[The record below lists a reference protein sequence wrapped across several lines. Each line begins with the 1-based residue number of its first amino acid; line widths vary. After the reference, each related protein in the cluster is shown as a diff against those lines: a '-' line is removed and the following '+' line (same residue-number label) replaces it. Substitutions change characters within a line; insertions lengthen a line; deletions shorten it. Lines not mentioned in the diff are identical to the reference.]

1 MRIPHLGG
9 VNPTFGQRGPDR
21 VTPLNL
27 DTRFVDQGQEALGN
41 LARTVG
47 GIAQD
52 MQQDRMREADALAR
66 AKAANAVLDDEISA
80 GSIAEDIGRQVAEG
94 NLGWADAEAEAQ
106 RRLDEREP
114 PAVEGLDPAGMEA
127 FNGRLRANREQ
138 VLGRVRTVADSG
150 RRMAFRT
157 EFDASLDKLGKLAGD
172 PAADIDKINAQ
183 AEAFAPLAAQA
194 GVDAATIA
202 NRVQAFKDRN
212 WTNQATSRL
221 INGRDDAAALAQ
233 LERDLADPE
242 GYYAGRLDT
251 EKRNGLLSQV
261 LTAKGRLETRAQ
273 VDADKA
279 EATAERALKEFER
292 NLAGDFGLP
301 DDVAAPLI
309 QEASGGTPE
318 QRERLQGLI
327 ALENEFRGVRYA
339 APQEQAAFLAGKR
352 AEYQANGATPQQ
364 AANLQRMERATEATA
379 KLLRESPL
387 QHMAQA
393 TGRPVEPL
401 DLSGLMTGEPGRLS
415 FQIGE
420 RAAMLESWRGRMGN
434 QTGTALLLPQESE
447 ALTSTL
453 ERVTPAV
460 ATRLFGSLSK
470 AIPDRAT
477 YLAVLGQ
484 VGVKGA
490 VPATAGALFPTNPQ
504 LAERI
509 IAGHAA
515 LNPAEGVPKF
525 KLPPAAD
532 LAAINST
539 LGPAFAG
546 RDQALASARAAIEA
560 AYAGESIAAGDYSG
574 EINPERLRKV
584 MTEVV
589 GKPVEINGASVLP
602 PLGLAENDFRDAVDD
617 SWSKLVAAGL
627 QPNVSTELDDYLL
640 RGAGGDSY
648 LVMAPN
654 GTYLMD
660 AEQNPVRLRVD
671 PRFKAA
677 APAPLAASGMADPF
691 GMRRVIEGEQ

>member
-1 MRIPHLGG
+1 
-9 VNPTFGQRGPDR
+9 Q
-21 VTPLNL
+21 
-27 DTRFVDQGQEALGN
+27 
-41 LARTVG
+41 
-47 GIAQD
+47 
-52 MQQDRMREADALAR
+52 
-66 AKAANAVLDDEISA
+66 
-80 GSIAEDIGRQVAEG
+80 
-94 NLGWADAEAEAQ
+94 
-106 RRLDEREP
+106 
-114 PAVEGLDPAGMEA
+114 
-127 FNGRLRANREQ
+127 GRLRANREQ

-202 NRVQAFKDRN
+202 TRVQAFKDRN

-261 LTAKGRLETRAQ
+261 LTARGRLETRAQ
-273 VDADKA
+273 VDAGKA

-309 QEASGGTPE
+309 QEAAGGTPE

-393 TGRPVEPL
+393 TGRPVEPINI
-401 DLSGLMTGEPGRLS
+401 GAIMPRNAGEEPDVRALS

-447 ALTSTL
+447 ALTGIL

-509 IAGHAA
+509 ITGHAA

-574 EINPERLRKV
+574 EINTERLRKV

-602 PLGLAENDFRDAVDD
+602 PLGMAENDFRDAVDD
-617 SWSKLVAAGL
+617 GWSKLVAAGL
-627 QPNVSTELDDYLL
+627 QPNVSAELDDYLL

-677 APAPLAASGMADPF
+677 APVVRD
-691 GMRRVIEGEQ
+691 IEDARIRSAGQMYGGSQ